1 MANLNKLL
9 QNLKPHLDDDERV
22 EQAVLGTYESKLMGK
37 DTVRAGILA
46 ASNHRLMFYAKKMT
60 GYELEVFP
68 YSTIS
73 SIEMGKNI
81 MGYYLRFFA
90 SGNQVSIKWIRDE
103 ELSEF
108 VSFVKKR
115 LGSQGKSHSD
125 SQPAKADDPLDQI
138 KKLAE
143 LKAAGI
149 ITEKEFNDKKK
160 KLLDL

>member
-9 QNLKPHLDDDERV
+9 QQLRPHLEENEKV

-37 DTVRAGILA
+37 DTVRPGILA
-46 ASNHRLMFYAKKMT
+46 ASDQRLIFFAKKVM

-73 SIEMGKNI
+73 SIEMGKNF

-90 SGNQVSIKWIRDE
+90 SGNHVSIKWIRDE
-103 ELSEF
+103 ELSQF
-108 VSFVKKR
+108 VSLVKNKM
-115 LGSQGKSHSD
+115 GSKPSSSPSPKHAETD
-125 SQPAKADDPLDQI
+125 VYDQL

-143 LKAAGI
+143 LKEAGI
-149 ITEKEFNDKKK
+149 ISSEEFEAKKK
-160 KLLDL
+160 QLLKL